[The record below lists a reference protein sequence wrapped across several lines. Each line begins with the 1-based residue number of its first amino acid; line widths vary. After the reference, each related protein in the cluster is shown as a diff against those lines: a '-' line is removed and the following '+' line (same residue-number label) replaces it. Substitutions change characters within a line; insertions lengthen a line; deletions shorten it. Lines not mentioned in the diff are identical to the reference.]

1 MTGTPMEVFRD
12 LKDEAE
18 IAAALE
24 EGRRLFAGECEFIF
38 GAQKLGQLPPQTLPE
53 IAFAGRSNVGKSSLV
68 NALTGRRTLA
78 RASSEP
84 GRTRQLNFFNLAN
97 RLMLV
102 DMPGYGY
109 ARVARS
115 VKEDWQDMMFDYLRG
130 RPVLRRVVVLLDARI
145 ELKAHDKEVMELLD
159 RAAVSFQVVL
169 TKCDDVAPTKL
180 ARKQA
185 EVEAEIRTHP
195 AAYPHLSLTSSQTGL
210 GIEALRADLAEFAQ
224 PRAV

>member
-1 MTGTPMEVFRD
+1 
-12 LKDEAE
+12 
-18 IAAALE
+18 
-24 EGRRLFAGECEFIF
+24 
-38 GAQKLGQLPPQTLPE
+38 
-53 IAFAGRSNVGKSSLV
+53 
-68 NALTGRRTLA
+68 
-78 RASSEP
+78 
-84 GRTRQLNFFNLAN
+84 
-97 RLMLV
+97 
-102 DMPGYGY
+102 MPGYGY

-145 ELKAHDKEVMELLD
+145 ALKAHDKEVMELLD